1 MNNFIIIQYTNLNCN
16 MDISASLRG
25 QKENHKKKRWPGGS
39 WQKKISQVLS

>member
-1 MNNFIIIQYTNLNCN
+1 MNIFIIIQYTHLKRN

-25 QKENHKKKRWPGGS
+25 QKENHKKKRRPGGS